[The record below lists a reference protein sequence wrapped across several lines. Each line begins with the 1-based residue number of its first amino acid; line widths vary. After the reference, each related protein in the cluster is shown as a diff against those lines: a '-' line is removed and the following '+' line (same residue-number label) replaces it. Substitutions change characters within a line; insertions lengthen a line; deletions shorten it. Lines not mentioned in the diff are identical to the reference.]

1 MAADDELDDILNS
14 ALEEFREDALSPS
27 KQNETVAQTIKKAAQ
42 AAEAE
47 QKATAKEKHVQET
60 SQGLA
65 DILKNLDSPEF
76 SENLEESLKFLSQGN
91 KNDPQNPFNGGA
103 VGPEI
108 GEMDADIAANL
119 QALSGVAGE
128 NMPGLGLE
136 AANMEEAGS
145 DMMQNMMKEF
155 EKLAEKKDFDSV
167 MNSMMQQLLSK
178 EIMYEPIKEI
188 TEKYPDWLAENERKL
203 DPEEYVRSI
212 VTTLSHHLVIL
223 CPPVLHCRYKK
234 YGTQYQYMQKIV
246 AVFESEPDNFERLT
260 TLLTEMQAY
269 GQPPSDII
277 KELAPGLQFSP
288 DGMPLMPN
296 MGSGFPAMNM
306 PGMEGQNPA
315 NCSVM

>member
-203 DPEEYVRSI
+203 DPEEY
-212 VTTLSHHLVIL
+212 
-223 CPPVLHCRYKK
+223 KK

>member
-14 ALEEFREDALSPS
+14 ALEDFREDAISPS
-27 KQNETVAQTIKKAAQ
+27 SRNETVAQTIRKAAQ
-42 AAEAE
+42 AAED
-47 QKATAKEKHVQET
+47 QKKEAAQGQRVQET
-60 SQGLA
+60 TEGLA
-65 DILKNLDSPEF
+65 SVLKGLDSAEF
-76 SENLEESLKFLSQGN
+76 AENLEDSLRFLSQGN
-91 KNDPQNPFNGGA
+91 PDDPQNPFNGGA

-128 NMPGLGLE
+128 NMPGMGLE
-136 AANMEEAGS
+136 ASKMEEAGG

-167 MNSMMQQLLSK
+167 MASMMKQLLSK

-203 DPEEYVRSI
+203 EPAEYE
-212 VTTLSHHLVIL
+212 
-223 CPPVLHCRYKK
+223 K
-234 YGTQYQYMQKIV
+234 YGKQYQYMQKIV
-246 AVFESEPDNFERLT
+246 AVFETEPDNFDRLT
-260 TLLTEMQAY
+260 MLLMEMQQY

-296 MGSGFPAMNM
+296 MGSGFPAMQM
-306 PGMEGQNPA
+306 PGMEGQDPSQA
-315 NCSVM
+315 PCSIM